1 MWHRLALAL
10 GGTVAELQE
19 RMPYREYLDWVA
31 LWTIEPWGDARV
43 DMGAALVAALVA
55 NANRD
60 RKKRPKPFT
69 IGDFMP
75 TFWRAK
81 VERASVL
88 AEKMKA
94 LFGSLKDSDG

>member
-60 RKKRPKPFT
+60 RKT
-69 IGDFMP
+69 
-75 TFWRAK
+75 AK
-81 VERASVL
+81 TVHHRGFHADIL
-88 AEKMKA
+88 ACE
-94 LFGSLKDSDG
+94 S